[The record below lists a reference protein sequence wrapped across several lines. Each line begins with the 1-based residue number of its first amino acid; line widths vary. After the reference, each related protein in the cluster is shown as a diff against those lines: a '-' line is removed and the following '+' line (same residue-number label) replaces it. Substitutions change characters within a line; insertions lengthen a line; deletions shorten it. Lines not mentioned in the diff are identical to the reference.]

1 MLLVDAD
8 TWIFYLDASLPEHA
22 RVGSRLPPLLE
33 AEDVLLTTV
42 VQVEV
47 AHYIVR
53 RMGPAGEE
61 ALRLFFD
68 YPAEIASL
76 GPEDVGPAVDL
87 LRRFAGEG
95 VGGRDATLLQ
105 AARSRGVSL
114 ICSSDK
120 ALGRAARKLGFDVR
134 DLAGR

>member
-1 MLLVDAD
+1 MLLVDSD
-8 TWIFYLDASLPEHA
+8 TWIFYLDASLPEHG
-22 RVGSRLPPLLE
+22 RVGSRLRPLLD
-33 AEDVLLTTV
+33 ATDVLLTTV

-53 RMGPAGEE
+53 RMGPTGDE

-87 LRRFAGEG
+87 LRRFAADGL
-95 VGGRDATLLQ
+95 GGRDATLLH
-105 AARSRGVSL
+105 AARSHDVSL

-120 ALGRAARKLGFDVR
+120 ALGRAARKLGFEVR
-134 DLAGR
+134 DLAAR